1 MQHLSRGWKKHSHRR
16 VHIHTHTYTQS
27 CGHNQ
32 SADPH
37 YESFIA
43 FYSSTEQSMAFTSN
57 HKSTQLF
64 THIHMHTAFF
74 IAVMQPRA
82 LQCPGVSR
90 PLQLLTGKG
99 SVHQRAV
106 VSKQAAAA
114 SPGIRGCMFDV
125 TSRVEVT
132 TLLRPH
138 TAGAYISTCISH

>member
-1 MQHLSRGWKKHSHRR
+1 MY
-16 VHIHTHTYTQS
+16 THTYTQS

-32 SADPH
+32 RADPH
-37 YESFIA
+37 YESFMA
-43 FYSSTEQSMAFTSN
+43 FYSSREQSKAFTSN

-64 THIHMHTAFF
+64 THIHMHAAVF

-99 SVHQRAV
+99 SVHQQAV

-114 SPGIRGCMFDV
+114 SLGIRGCMFDV
-125 TSRVEVT
+125 TSRADVA

-138 TAGAYISTCISH
+138 TARAYISACISH